1 MSVGTTGDRQA
12 AGAVG
17 ERYVDD
23 DAGYGWVVFAGV
35 LLLVVGSLNCIYGIA
50 AIDDSKFFVNG
61 SKYVFSDL
69 NTWGW
74 IVLALGVAQL
84 LVGFGIFAKNQFARW
99 VGVGVLAMNAVAQ
112 MLFLPGAPFLAVSI
126 LAMDILAIYGLA
138 AYGGKIART
147 A

>member
-1 MSVGTTGDRQA
+1 MSVGTTGERQA
-12 AGAVG
+12 AGAAG

-23 DAGYGWVVFAGV
+23 DTGYGWVVFAGV
-35 LLLVVGSLNCIYGIA
+35 LLLVVGTLNSIYGIA

-74 IVLALGVAQL
+74 IVLCLGVAQL
-84 LVGFGIFAKNQFARW
+84 LVGFGVFAKNQFARW

-126 LAMDILAIYGLA
+126 LAMDILAIYGLT
-138 AYGGKIART
+138 AYGGKIGRT